1 MLTRIEKAPID
12 EMLNLMKTQYPKS
25 WDISRPNLKYYIPIL
40 NRIDKLFED
49 HIITYKLD
57 NPITP
62 LLEVKS
68 NDVDLI
74 VTLLNYSHQLLE
86 YSENRDVYESHDRLF
101 KFLQSTSISIKMSAI
116 RLMCCVQE
124 RFLHHN
130 PMKYNIPKAHQEQL
144 LRIAKSFP
152 PQIPIATPSPVRI
165 QVTTT
170 NSLIASPKKSKKH
183 KKNSKKETPTSVSLW
198 DCFRP
203 DYNVPVAWKQLNFE
217 YYKTGST
224 IIESKKSSN
233 SANKTSSE
241 IVEGLHFFKIN
252 EETIKKL
259 SYQQIYDKAMI
270 IIPKN
275 RWFEFVFAVAIA
287 KAYSSRSYES
297 TRIREML
304 VTMKCL
310 TLACGNS
317 ALTNAVF
324 DDEPYLL
331 NHVNDLINLDNKIPR
346 DIRLVAM
353 RFLVNTS
360 AKRNG
365 ASDLLRSLGGNVSH
379 GLLFHILR
387 TILKQIK
394 DGTYDNDQRYLN
406 YFYNIL
412 ANMLENK
419 PLAICLKSAGLI
431 DILFEF
437 LKLRNEFRMTRSG
450 PLFLIEVFCQ
460 TLPEAGEDFITH
472 GGFDVLIDLMKF
484 EVDFA
489 IDNPEYDGGAPKK
502 PEFTHKITTRQVK
515 ILTSLLKLVSTLVE
529 IYSGDRI
536 RNLYDSPIQKS
547 LIKVLQNPDLF
558 GHEMINGVV
567 RVMTAIINS
576 EPTSFSI
583 FKESGLIQ
591 SFFDEFDNLLLPNA
605 DLILDLT
612 DAVNAVALNTDGQI
626 KVTETKTIK
635 KLLSVLYRPEMC
647 KVLCVNADVSHFGLA
662 VDELSRHHPEL
673 KQTIDDDIL
682 ELIDNIP
689 ASLTFN
695 DVEFYQSPE
704 GSLYYT
710 RDEQD
715 VHYEEGSS
723 ELTRWDSSRS
733 AEVIQCCLMFL
744 SHLFENNKSWK
755 QLFSKIDMKNLFKF
769 ITLDSEP
776 FDAALSQSIYHFR
789 NIIRAIDTTTSCY
802 SLQPLLEV
810 IREKLDTIKDF
821 IEFSD
826 NDSSYFDQFD
836 SIDSNSTVPSMVLSN
851 LGCLNSLLYI
861 YSEIYGKSRQP
872 HKAPY
877 IFEKLSA
884 HSGLDLL
891 FDLTAMFK
899 RLAIEEVIL
908 FHRTPTAIAGNTFT
922 PVNSAS
928 LKQIYVTSPAPKTH
942 KFDGTSAKYK
952 NISIIYFHSSRIK
965 FWLRSIFNSLVISPE
980 KRSDARALGMTPTHF
995 VTVCQN
1001 LANFFMSLISE
1012 VEFEDLEIQTGYL
1025 LIIVNQVYELMCHKS
1040 NTSANIQGVITICM
1054 LQNSNFPLLR
1064 EKVVDYFTLI
1074 SSLNADDIKK
1084 WSEESYTSIELAS
1097 SSITLLDILLKVH
1110 YDLDSWSNVTQAQ
1123 IVTNRCYSDIP
1134 KKLAGMD
1141 YDHEILLTAQFSV
1154 GVLNFLIYQRLF
1166 SSENLNILENLGS
1179 MIPKKL
1185 TKCLIELGRV
1195 AFKRF
1200 PQTKLI
1206 YGGKLYAISGST
1218 TCPSDDKIDYL
1229 ISLGITREHAVEIL
1243 LLLNGSLDVDKDELL
1258 DLDENFTEED
1268 IIFEEF
1274 ASSFEE
1280 TPYIQKEPRQIK
1292 ICSDNDEISIDTLD
1306 DLSFHRGANEV
1317 SFIETCIK
1325 LAELHPDLTSNILT
1339 MCDSV
1344 FDSDSIDNVL
1354 SGVFKTMKT
1363 FNFNKEEEEKE
1374 KALGGVMDLT
1384 GHLILK
1390 MRNKTQDYDQINEI
1404 LDFVGK
1410 FISDEFIDRKWFV
1423 SAFNVFVSVFSVSKA
1438 PCPTNCRVKYPNRL
1452 MANMA
1457 SIPDMYVIESSL
1469 EKNILE
1475 TVLSF
1480 TRFSDEEMVSS
1491 VCKLLLL
1498 LTTGINSEVVIASSP
1513 VMKSLLKFISANK
1526 TDPKT
1531 NSLVINVIRR
1541 SMENEV
1547 VLRNYISKEVDQ
1559 MLSNKKKLGMSRQKD
1574 LEVIVSELSPL
1585 SLRNSDILVEYL
1597 TKDTILVHGTE
1608 RIKSTE
1614 IGRMSEDQKRIADT
1628 SLDAPDTEDIEMTEE
1643 STQVEKK
1650 TEFCGIMHILL
1661 SELKELTKYDLT
1673 IDERTSDVKEKAE
1686 EEENAST
1693 RDSDVKNL
1701 LDRNLKLQYSVFLMQ
1716 TISELLFS
1724 YSEAKTSFLTFSKK
1738 SLNTD
1743 VTPKPRSTALNMLIH
1758 RFITINPFE
1767 QDISPEAKIKSLLST
1782 LASACILGLNS
1793 TVPIE
1798 GIDFTDPK
1806 NCDPDVTFTRKFTVD
1821 ILIKVVKEAQ
1831 ISKKS
1836 SLIRYGKIMDIIN
1849 LVNNIFTRDFGKGI
1863 SLSTDHVIMKH
1874 DGFQLG
1880 KELLEKKFPSL
1891 ITDVLA
1897 TLDVNFPYTDDFS
1910 ESILKCLTKFGKIK
1924 VDYQNLFKE
1933 DNTSEADE
1941 EVYDDEEEMD
1951 EDTPN
1956 LLRNSTLGMYDIG
1969 DIEDED
1975 ENSDFVDEFLDDEDI
1990 EIVIDD
1996 NDLGS
2001 DDSEA
2006 ARDVISAVDSDMEGS
2021 DIEEEDHEGLRQ
2033 QFLAEEDVN
2042 DDAIAIYDSEADS
2055 SQASVHESDI
2065 MSEDSAF
2072 GEISD
2077 DFSSSD
2083 ELLDDHYVVDL
2094 VTDSEGEDVSMSD
2107 HVDDTSNMN
2116 EDGEGTEEGEEEE
2129 NEEQSDNDS
2138 IILDQWLENHEMEQG
2153 RRRRRNRRRSRVG
2166 NIEDDD
2172 NSSSLDPFFGEN
2184 PIINHGSISI
2194 PAAREAFPSGDLA
2207 ILDAAQSI
2215 FGRSDNINNEEF
2227 SDLRRLLDPL
2237 FTRRGNQSN
2246 VITIKSTGQR
2256 WQEFGKLY
2264 NSLGYAMRVV
2274 PVIIN
2279 KIYERSRLIYDEET
2293 NIKNAIKERKKKEKE
2308 ERISKK
2314 REEAADR
2321 ARERELEQE
2330 TARNATVD
2338 LEPMMIDI
2346 GGRSVD
2352 ISGTGIDPEFLLAL
2366 PEEMREEVYAQH
2378 LQEVGATGSN
2388 DDVDEDDFFDR
2399 SGFHH
2404 RNDVDDEDED
2414 EASDRSDED
2423 EDDEGIATNRA
2434 FEFRNLRYE
2443 FPRGE
2448 GPFAM
2453 QRSNDNDE
2461 DDEPEEAV
2469 PADNENKSK
2478 PNRLYFT
2485 SMVDKSSIPALLK
2498 IIFVPQMY
2506 TKRELFFQAVSYLC
2520 LNKQNR
2526 SDLVSILLY
2535 ILQEGLKDQISLQN
2549 VYQQVCVRAFSL
2561 TNPKFNKNEEVMPAW
2576 CNFPVNSTT
2585 LTVATQTIDVLQYL
2599 MENETTM
2606 RIHMLTEQDSISFMK
2621 KSKKGE
2627 LKDKSY
2633 KYPINILLNLL
2644 DYKLIKNDANL
2655 MDILSRTIQI
2665 STRPLVAIKTKLD
2678 EGDKKFKNLIQLPI
2692 IQDKTLKQVITILVA
2707 DDCPNKVFQ
2716 QAIVSMQ
2723 NLSVLDNAKLVY
2735 PKDLSKKATHLS
2747 SKISKE
2753 LRDLIKDLNDKEE
2766 NIPSLSQFSSG
2777 SSDQAKLL
2785 RVLTALD
2792 YLYQDQDAEEDM
2804 EELKSLYKNSALGPL
2819 WGALSDCLKLL
2830 TDDDSKSYIA
2840 FILSPLIEALM
2851 VVCKHSKVERM
2862 DPLEVLKY
2870 EDEIKLDFAREP
2882 IESLFFSFTEEHK
2895 KILNHMIRSNPKLM
2909 SGPFSVLVRNPKV
2922 LEFDNKRVYFEDK
2935 LHKNDG
2941 ENNEMRTN
2949 KLEVKVRR
2957 DQVFLD
2963 TYRTLYFK
2971 PADQVKKSRLEINFK
2986 GEEGVDAGGVTR
2998 EWYQV
3003 LARQMFDPNYAL
3015 FTPVS
3020 SDKST
3025 FHPNRTSWVNPEHL
3039 SFFKFVG
3046 MIIGKA
3052 VNDGFMLDCHFSRA
3066 VFKCILGKS
3075 VSLKDMESMDLDY
3088 YKSLVWML
3096 ENDIT
3101 DIIVET
3107 FSVDTDDY
3115 GEHKVINLKPDGE
3128 NIPVTEEN
3136 KQEYVKLIIEY
3147 RLVTSVKNQMDKFL
3161 EGFFSIIPKDLIKI
3175 FDEQE
3180 LELLVSGMPDIDVD
3194 DWKNNTNYENYS
3206 GSSKQVQWFWRAVKS
3221 FDADERAKLLQFA
3234 TGTSKVPLSG
3244 FKELPGMN
3252 GVSKFS
3258 IHRVYNSTDRLP
3270 TAHTCFNQI
3279 DLPEYESYTKL
3290 RNALILALREGYEG
3304 FGFA

>member
-1 MLTRIEKAPID
+1 M
-12 EMLNLMKTQYPKS
+12 
-25 WDISRPNLKYYIPIL
+25 
-40 NRIDKLFED
+40 DKLFEE
-49 HIITYKLD
+49 HILKYKLD
-57 NPITP
+57 KPITV
-62 LLEVKS
+62 LLEVNSK
-68 NDVDLI
+68 DEELI

-130 PMKYNIPKAHQEQL
+130 PMKYNIPKPHQEQL

-165 QVTTT
+165 EVTNT
-170 NSLIASPKKSKKH
+170 NISSNVSPKKLKKH
-183 KKNSKKETPTSVSLW
+183 KKNANKKDTTTSMSLW

-203 DYNVPVAWKQLNFE
+203 DYNVPTAWKQLNFE
-217 YYKTGST
+217 YYKTANT
-224 IIESKKSSN
+224 IIESKKTSKFSN
-233 SANKTSSE
+233 ATPPTVKSE
-241 IVEGLHFFKIN
+241 FVEGLHFFKIN

-259 SYQQIYDKAMI
+259 SYQQIYDKAMMV
-270 IIPKN
+270 IPKN
-275 RWFEFVFAVAIA
+275 RWFDFVFAVAIA
-287 KAYSSRSYES
+287 KAYCSRSYES
-297 TRIREML
+297 IRIREML

-317 ALTNAVF
+317 ALTNAIF

-360 AKRNG
+360 AKKNG

-394 DGTYDNDQRYLN
+394 EGRYDNDQRYLN

-419 PLAICLKSAGLI
+419 PLAICLKSAGLMS
-431 DILFEF
+431 ILFEF
-437 LKLRNEFRMTRSG
+437 LTLRNEFRMTRSG

-460 TLPEAGEDFITH
+460 TLPEAGEEFITQ
-472 GGFDVLIDLMKF
+472 GGFEVLISLMKF
-484 EVDFA
+484 EVNFA
-489 IDNPEYDGGAPKK
+489 IENPMYDGGAPNK
-502 PEFTHKITTRQVK
+502 PEFSHKITTRQVK
-515 ILTSLLKLVSTLVE
+515 ILTSLMKLMSTLVD

-547 LIKVLQNPDLF
+547 LINVLLHPDLF
-558 GHEMINGVV
+558 GHEMINGVI
-567 RVMTAIINS
+567 RVMTSIINS

-591 SFFDEFDNLLLPNA
+591 TFFDEFDNLLLPNA

-612 DAVNAVALNTDGQI
+612 DAVNAVALNTEGQT
-626 KVTETKTIK
+626 KVIETQTIK

-662 VDELSRHHPEL
+662 IDELSRHHPEL
-673 KQTIDDDIL
+673 KQIIDEEIL
-682 ELIDNIP
+682 LLIDNIP
-689 ASLTFN
+689 ASVCFN
-695 DVEFYQSPE
+695 DVEFYRSPK
-704 GSLYYT
+704 GSLYYS
-710 RDEQD
+710 RDED
-715 VHYEEGSS
+715 NVHYEDEQS
-723 ELTRWDSSRS
+723 ELKRWDTSKS

-769 ITLDSEP
+769 ISIENAP
-776 FDAALSQSIYHFR
+776 FDVALSQSIYHFR

-802 SLQPLLEV
+802 SLQPLLDA
-810 IREKLDTIKDF
+810 IKEKLDAVRSF

-826 NDSSYFDQFD
+826 NDKSYFDQFD
-836 SIDSNSTVPSMVLSN
+836 NFTSTSAIPTMILSN
-851 LGCLNSLLYI
+851 LCSLNSLLYI
-861 YSEIYGKSRQP
+861 FSELYGKLRQAQ
-872 HKAPY
+872 KAPY

-884 HSGLDLL
+884 HSGLELL
-891 FDLTAMFK
+891 FDLTTAYK
-899 RLAIEEVIL
+899 RLAIEEAIL
-908 FHRTPTAIAGNTFT
+908 FHRTPTAVAGNTFT
-922 PVNSAS
+922 PVNSAT
-928 LKQIYVTSPAPKTH
+928 LKQIYITAETPKTH
-942 KFDGTSAKYK
+942 KFDGTSAKFK
-952 NISIIYFHSSRIK
+952 NSSVIYFHCSRIK
-965 FWLRSIFNSLVISPE
+965 FWLRSIFSSLVVSPE

-995 VTVCQN
+995 VTICQN
-1001 LANFFMSLISE
+1001 LANFFMSMISE
-1012 VEFEDLEIQTGYL
+1012 VEFEDLEIQTGYY
-1025 LIIVNQVYELMCHKS
+1025 LIIINQIYELMCHKS
-1040 NTSANIQGVITICM
+1040 NTTINIQGVITICM
-1054 LQNSNFPLLR
+1054 WQNPKFPLLR
-1064 EKVVDYFTLI
+1064 EKIVDYFTLI
-1074 SSLNADDIKK
+1074 PSLDPEAIKK
-1084 WSEESYTSIELAS
+1084 WSEQSYTSVELAS
-1097 SSITLLDILLKVH
+1097 SSITLLDILLKLH
-1110 YDLDSWSNVTQAQ
+1110 YDLASWSNITQAQ
-1123 IVTNRCYSDIP
+1123 IIANRCYCDIQ
-1134 KKLAGMD
+1134 KTNNSVEYD
-1141 YDHEILLTAQFSV
+1141 YEISLIMEFSV
-1154 GVLNFLIYQRLF
+1154 GILNFLVYQSLF
-1166 SSENLNILENLGS
+1166 SAENLNILENLGS

-1185 TKCLIELGRV
+1185 TKSLIELGRV
-1195 AFKRF
+1195 AFKRLPF
-1200 PQTKLI
+1200 GRLL
-1206 YGGKLYAISGST
+1206 YEGKLFAISGST
-1218 TCPSDDKIDYL
+1218 TCPSDDKIDHL
-1229 ISLGITREHAVEIL
+1229 ISLGISREHSIEIL
-1243 LLLNGSLDVDKDELL
+1243 LLLNGSLDVDRDQLL
-1258 DLDENFTEED
+1258 DLEENFTEED
-1268 IIFEEF
+1268 IDFEEF
-1274 ASSFEE
+1274 AVKFEE
-1280 TPYIQKEPRQIK
+1280 SPYVDQKPTQIK
-1292 ICSDNDEISIDTLD
+1292 ICSENDEISIETVD
-1306 DLSFHRGANEV
+1306 DLNFHRGANEA
-1317 SFIETCIK
+1317 SFIETCIR

-1344 FDSDSIDNVL
+1344 FSTDSIDNVL
-1354 SGVFKTMKT
+1354 NGVFKTMKT
-1363 FNFNKEEEEKE
+1363 FDFREEDEEKE
-1374 KALGGVMDLT
+1374 KALCGILDLT

-1390 MRNKTQDYDQINEI
+1390 MRNKTQDFSQINEV
-1404 LDFVGK
+1404 LN
-1410 FISDEFIDRKWFV
+1410 FISVFICDELIDRKWFV

-1438 PCPTNCRVKYPNRL
+1438 PCPTNCHVKYPNRL
-1452 MANMA
+1452 MANMG
-1457 SIPDMYVIESSL
+1457 SIPDMYVIDVSL
-1469 EKNILE
+1469 EKKILSI
-1475 TVLSF
+1475 VLQF
-1480 TRFSDEEMVSS
+1480 TRFSNEELVSS

-1498 LTTGINSEVVIASSP
+1498 LTIDTRSEEVIANSEV
-1513 VMKSLLKFISANK
+1513 MKGLLKFISENK
-1526 TDPKT
+1526 TEMKT

-1541 SMENEV
+1541 SMETET
-1547 VLRNYISKEVDQ
+1547 VLRNYISREVDRV
-1559 MLSNKKKLGMSRQKD
+1559 LSTKRRISLPKKKD
-1574 LEVIVSELSPL
+1574 LEGIVSELSPL
-1585 SLRNSDILVEYL
+1585 SLRNSDLLVEYL
-1597 TKDTILVHGTE
+1597 TKDSILVHGTE

-1614 IGRMSEDQKRIADT
+1614 IARMTEDQKKIAAT
-1628 SLDAPDTEDIEMTEE
+1628 SIDAPDIEDDVEMIDDSTLVKN
-1643 STQVEKK
+1643 STQ
-1650 TEFCGIMHILL
+1650 FCSIMHILL
-1661 SELKELTKYDLT
+1661 SELKELTKHDLT
-1673 IDERTSDVKEKAE
+1673 IDDRTLEDKEKAE
-1686 EEENAST
+1686 EEEVAST

-1724 YSEAKTSFLTFSKK
+1724 YNEAKTSFLTFSKK

-1758 RFITINPFE
+1758 RFIAINPFE
-1767 QDISPEAKIKSLLST
+1767 EDISPEAKIKSLLST

-1798 GIDFTDPK
+1798 GIDFTDAK
-1806 NCDPDVTFTRKFTVD
+1806 NCDPDVTFARKFTVD
-1821 ILIKVVKEAQ
+1821 ILIKVVKEAEV
-1831 ISKKS
+1831 SKKS
-1836 SLIRYGKIMDIIN
+1836 SLIRYGKIMDIVN
-1849 LVNNIFTRDFGKGI
+1849 LVNNIFTRDFGKRI
-1863 SLSTDHVIMKH
+1863 NLSTDHVIMKH
-1874 DGFQLG
+1874 DGFQFG
-1880 KELLEKKFPSL
+1880 KELLEKKFPTL

-1897 TLDVNFPYTDDFS
+1897 TLDVNFPYTGEFT

-1933 DNTSEADE
+1933 GSPIEGDE
-1941 EVYDDEEEMD
+1941 EVYEDEDEMD

-1969 DIEDED
+1969 DIEDE
-1975 ENSDFVDEFLDDEDI
+1975 EGNSDFVDEFLDDEDI

-1996 NDLGS
+1996 NDMGS
-2001 DDSEA
+2001 EDDS
-2006 ARDVISAVDSDMEGS
+2006 DVERNAISAVDSDMDGSDIDDDDDEDNDEEEGEDDEGDDSNRFMEFGHGEDDGELIYDSHSSEGS
-2021 DIEEEDHEGLRQ
+2021 DIDESENLS
-2033 QFLAEEDVN
+2033 
-2042 DDAIAIYDSEADS
+2042 DD
-2055 SQASVHESDI
+2055 
-2065 MSEDSAF
+2065 DSAF

-2083 ELLDDHYVVDL
+2083 EMLEDHYVVDL
-2094 VTDSEGEDVSMSD
+2094 VSDSDAEEDVSM
-2107 HVDDTSNMN
+2107 T
-2116 EDGEGTEEGEEEE
+2116 EPGTEGTNANGEHQEEDDEDDD
-2129 NEEQSDNDS
+2129 QSDNDS
-2138 IILDQWLENHEMEQG
+2138 IILDQWLENHEMEQA
-2153 RRRRRNRRRSRVG
+2153 RRRRRNRRRSRIG
-2166 NIEDDD
+2166 RGDDEDDD
-2172 NSSSLDPFFGEN
+2172 EDDNDSPFDPIFGQSSLGS
-2184 PIINHGSISI
+2184 HGSMTI
-2194 PAAREAFPSGDLA
+2194 PAAREGYPSTDLA
-2207 ILDAAQSI
+2207 IIDAAQSI
-2215 FGRSDNINNEEF
+2215 FGRSYNVGNEEF

-2237 FTRRGNQSN
+2237 FSRRGNQSN
-2246 VITIKSTGQR
+2246 VISIKSTGQR
-2256 WQEFGKLY
+2256 WQEFAKLF

-2293 NIKNAIKERKKKEKE
+2293 NIKNAIKEKRKKEKE
-2308 ERISKK
+2308 EKLVKK
-2314 REEAADR
+2314 REDAANR
-2321 ARERELEQE
+2321 AREREIEQE
-2330 TARNATVD
+2330 ATRNATVD
-2338 LEPMMIDI
+2338 LEPVMIDI
-2346 GGRSVD
+2346 GGMSVD

-2378 LQEVGATGSN
+2378 LQDASGAGGSN
-2388 DDVDEDDFFDR
+2388 EDDEDDFFDR
-2399 SGFHH
+2399 SGLVN
-2404 RNDVDDEDED
+2404 RSVREEGEEDDDDEDD
-2414 EASDRSDED
+2414 SDGSDGSDD
-2423 EDDEGIATNRA
+2423 EDDEDGNFSNTP
-2434 FEFRNLRYE
+2434 FGMGLVRNLRYD
-2443 FPRGE
+2443 FPRE

-2453 QRSNDNDE
+2453 ERSNNDQ
-2461 DDEPEEAV
+2461 EEV
-2469 PADNENKSK
+2469 EVEEKKTKS
-2478 PNRLYFT
+2478 NRLYFT
-2485 SMVDKSSIPALLK
+2485 SMVDKSSIAALLK
-2498 IIFVPQMY
+2498 IIFLPQMY
-2506 TKRELFFQAVSYLC
+2506 TKRELYFQAISYLC

-2526 SDLVSILLY
+2526 GDLISILLY

-2549 VYQQVCVRAFSL
+2549 VYQQVCIRAFSL
-2561 TNPKFNKNEEVMPAW
+2561 INPKFKKNEEVLPAW

-2585 LTVATQTIDVLQYL
+2585 LTVATQAIDVLQYL

-2606 RIHMLTEQDSISFMK
+2606 RIHMLTEQDGLSFMK
-2621 KSKKGE
+2621 KSKKSGV

-2644 DYKLIKNDANL
+2644 DNKLIRNDANL

-2665 STRPLVAIKTKLD
+2665 STRPLVAIKAKLD
-2678 EGDKKFKNLIQLPI
+2678 EGDLKFKDLIQLPI
-2692 IQDKTLKQVITILVA
+2692 VQDKTLKQIITILVA
-2707 DDCPNKVFQ
+2707 DECPNKVFQ

-2735 PKDLSKKATHLS
+2735 PKDLSKKATQLS
-2747 SKISKE
+2747 TKISKE
-2753 LRDLIKDLNDKEE
+2753 LRELIKDLNDGDD
-2766 NIPSLSQFSSG
+2766 NTPSLSQFSSG

-2792 YLYQDQDAEEDM
+2792 YLYQGQEAEEDI

-2830 TDDDSKSYIA
+2830 TEDDSKSYIA

-2862 DPLEVLKY
+2862 DPMEVLKY
-2870 EDEIKLDFAREP
+2870 DEIKLDFTREP

-2922 LEFDNKRVYFEDK
+2922 LEFDNKRVYFEEK
-2935 LHKNDG
+2935 LHKDDG
-2941 ENNEMRTN
+2941 DEMRSN
-2949 KLEVKVRR
+2949 KMEVKVRR

-2971 PADQVKKSRLEINFK
+2971 PVEEVKKSRLEINFK

-3066 VFKCILGKS
+3066 VFKSILGKS

-3096 ENDIT
+3096 ENDIS

-3107 FSVDTDDY
+3107 FSVETDDY
-3115 GEHKVINLKPDGE
+3115 GEHKVINLKPGGDE
-3128 NIPVTEEN
+3128 IAVTEEN
-3136 KQEYVKLIIEY
+3136 KQEYVKLIVEY
-3147 RLVTSVKNQMDKFL
+3147 RLITSVKNQMDKFL

-3194 DWKNNTNYENYS
+3194 DWRNNTNYENYS

-3234 TGTSKVPLSG
+3234 TGTSKVPLDG

-3258 IHRVYNSTDRLP
+3258 IHRVYNSSDRLP
-3270 TAHTCFNQI
+3270 TAHTCFNQV
-3279 DLPEYESYTKL
+3279 DLPEYESYSKL
-3290 RNALILALREGYEG
+3290 RNALLLAIREGYEG